1 MLHRPPRRPQFFYTT
16 APLPCP
22 YLPGRTERKIVTE
35 LSGTEAEALHERL
48 SRAGFRRSHNIA
60 YAPVCPGCQACV
72 PIRVLSEDFTPD
84 RTQRRILR
92 ANADLTV
99 SEMPA
104 RATAEQFTLFQRYQK
119 NRHADGDMA
128 AMGYYDYRAM
138 IEDTPISTGILEFR
152 DAQDRLLGAC
162 LTDWLAD
169 GLSAVYS
176 FFDTD
181 QEKRSL
187 GTFAV
192 LWLIGRA
199 RSLGLPYVYL
209 GYWVPESRKM
219 AYKARFRPS
228 EILMSG
234 AWHRLGDNGA
244 TVAAQREMVRVG

>member
-1 MLHRPPRRPQFFYTT
+1 MQKASRSGRPSSTVTSAPANFAKIATPTPMGPVPTT
-16 APLPCP
+16 ST
-22 YLPGRTERKIVTE
+22 R
-35 LSGTEAEALHERL
+35 
-48 SRAGFRRSHNIA
+48 
-60 YAPVCPGCQACV
+60 CPGA
-72 PIRVLSEDFTPD
+72 
-84 RTQRRILR
+84 
-92 ANADLTV
+92 
-99 SEMPA
+99 MPA

-152 DAQDRLLGAC
+152 DTQDRLLGAC

-181 QEKRSL
+181 EDKRSL

-228 EILMSG
+228 EILISG
-234 AWHRLGDNGA
+234 AWHRLGDDAEVN
-244 TVAAQREMVRVG
+244 AAPREVVRVG